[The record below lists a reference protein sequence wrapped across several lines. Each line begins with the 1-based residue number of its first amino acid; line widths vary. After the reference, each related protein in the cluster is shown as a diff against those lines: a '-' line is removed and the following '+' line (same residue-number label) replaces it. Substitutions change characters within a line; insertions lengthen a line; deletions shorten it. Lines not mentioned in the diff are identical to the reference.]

1 MVLSGE
7 RVGQWSV
14 ARVWGGGRGSKSI
27 KILKLNNEM
36 IKTNI

>member
-14 ARVWGGGRGSKSI
+14 ARVWGGGEGI
-27 KILKLNNEM
+27 KINQNFK
-36 IKTNI
+36 IK